1 MFKKFEFGHRKR
13 FVKLQLSLKLYE
25 VVEKQKSFR
34 RKKIAIIFHL
44 YNENT
49 EDNVAI
55 ESSKAADEAA
65 EIVLNLILALPWK
78 SCTNISIKV
87 LSSAGVRSITFHP
100 DGRIGHEDTLK

>member
-1 MFKKFEFGHRKR
+1 MIFLATDYFLRVEALLTQKMFKKFEFGHRKR

-65 EIVLNLILALPWK
+65 EIVLSEIILA
-78 SCTNISIKV
+78 SRVHCIVFT
-87 LSSAGVRSITFHP
+87 
-100 DGRIGHEDTLK
+100 E